1 MAKLHRRYTAEFR
14 EQMVAL
20 HRSGRSCNALAK
32 EFGVSN
38 WAIRQWV
45 KQAEGPAGRRDEGLT
60 RVERDELVRLQ
71 RENRRL
77 KEECE
82 ILSKAAAWFANEK
95 RSTPKRSSDS

>member
-1 MAKLHRRYTAEFR
+1 MAKLHRRYTVEFR

-45 KQAEGPAGRRDEGLT
+45 KQADRPAGRRDEGLT

-82 ILSKAAAWFANEK
+82 ILSKAAAWFANER
-95 RSTPKRSSDS
+95 RSTSKRSSDS

>member
-1 MAKLHRRYTAEFR
+1 MMTNRRYTTEFR

-45 KQAEGPAGRRDEGLT
+45 KQADRDAGQGDGGLT

-95 RSTPKRSSDS
+95 RVISKRSSDS

>member
-1 MAKLHRRYTAEFR
+1 MTKLHRRYTTEFR

-32 EFGVSN
+32 EFAVSN

-45 KQAEGPAGRRDEGLT
+45 KQADGSSGRRDEGLT
-60 RVERDELVRLQ
+60 RVEREELVRLQ

-95 RSTPKRSSDS
+95 RVTAKRSSDS

>member
-1 MAKLHRRYTAEFR
+1 MTNRRYTAEFR
-14 EQMVAL
+14 EQLVAL

-32 EFGVSN
+32 EFAVSN

-45 KQAEGPAGRRDEGLT
+45 KQADRETGQGDGGLT

-77 KEECE
+77 REECE

-95 RSTPKRSSDS
+95 RSTAKRSSDS